1 MTYSIVARDHETGE
15 LGVAVQSDWFSVG
28 SVVPWA
34 EAGVGAVATQSFA
47 ERSYGPL
54 GLELLRAG
62 KSPQQAIAALGSVD
76 AEQAR
81 RQVAIVGAA
90 GEAAAHTGSGC
101 IAEAG
106 HVVGEGEGFT
116 CQANMMERATVW
128 EAMAQAYREGTGR
141 LAERLLAALD
151 AAEGEGG
158 DIRGRQSAAILVVTG
173 TPSGRP
179 WDDRRIDLRVENHPD
194 PLPEL
199 RRLVSLHE
207 AYRLNSVAEELLMAG
222 DVEGAGRVNARA
234 LELGPDDV
242 QLAFWSGLTLAGMG
256 KLDEARTLIARA
268 RAANGRYAEML
279 RRVAAAGL
287 FPKDDGLLDAL
298 LAED

>member
-1 MTYSIVARDHETGE
+1 MKRRVLMVAFAIMVLGLSMMLIPKSSAQSDQSQKRMTPLRPVHTFSIVARDHETGE

-62 KSPQQAIAALGSVD
+62 KSPQQAIAALASVD

-207 AYRLNSVAEELLMAG
+207 AYRLNSLAEELLM
-222 DVEGAGRVNARA
+222 
-234 LELGPDDV
+234 
-242 QLAFWSGLTLAGMG
+242 
-256 KLDEARTLIARA
+256 
-268 RAANGRYAEML
+268 
-279 RRVAAAGL
+279 
-287 FPKDDGLLDAL
+287 
-298 LAED
+298 